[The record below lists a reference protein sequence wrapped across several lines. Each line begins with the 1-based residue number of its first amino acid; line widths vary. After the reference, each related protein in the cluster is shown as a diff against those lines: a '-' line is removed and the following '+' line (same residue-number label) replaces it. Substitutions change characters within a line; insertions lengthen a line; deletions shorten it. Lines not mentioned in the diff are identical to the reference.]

1 MHTMMLGQ
9 CVYTPYGYSVAGK
22 GRIGFNGECRDP
34 VFGFYQLGN
43 GYRIYCPTQARFCSP
58 DNLSPFGRGGINAYA
73 YCKGDPINRV
83 DRDGHSPWEV
93 LKAIGITIKRIVTTG
108 EVPYEQFSPTRK
120 RVHDEIDTSTV
131 YGRTVFGINGGLG
144 AHGDTNL
151 PAWKGDSYIRRS
163 QSNDRLSAGSP
174 LTLPSRPLRKSMS
187 ESSMFF
193 VTVPEWFEVA
203 KEAYSSGS
211 SEQVGAAIVGMAA
224 NAAGAIA
231 VSPHDH
237 SPYKTG
243 KVFLYPGDKMPN
255 IRNKKSPPV

>member
-9 CVYTPYGYSVAGK
+9 RVYTPYGYSVAGK
-22 GRIGFNGECRDP
+22 GRIGFNGEFRDP

-43 GYRIYCPTQARFCSP
+43 GYRIYSPTQARCCSP

-73 YCKGDPINRV
+73 YCKGDPINWV
-83 DRDGHSPWEV
+83 DRNGHWPLEV
-93 LKAIGITIKRIVTTG
+93 LKSIGLTIKRIVTKG
-108 EVPYEQFSPTRK
+108 NVPYEQFPPTRK

-131 YGRTVFGINGGLG
+131 YGRTVLGINDGLG

-151 PAWKGDSYIRRS
+151 PGWKGDSYIKRS
-163 QSNDRLSAGSP
+163 QSNHHFSAGSP

-187 ESSMFF
+187 ESSMFLE
-193 VTVPEWFEVA
+193 TVPEWYEVA
-203 KEAYSSGS
+203 KQAYSSGS
-211 SEQVGAAIVGMAA
+211 NEQLGAAIVGMVA

-243 KVFLYPGDKMPN
+243 RVFLFPGDEVPN
-255 IRNKKSPPV
+255 IRK